1 MDCKTSNNYKTIAK
15 RKLRSSISQKTK
27 KTWIR
32 RQYTEHD
39 FTLQTDLH
47 IQLSL
52 YNLSWLF
59 FFFSEILFI
68 KLLEIKLKKEKTEE
82 LSPDYKTDYVAT

>member
-1 MDCKTSNNYKTIAK
+1 MDCKTSNNYKTITTK
-15 RKLRSSISQKTK
+15 KLRRSISQKTR

-32 RQYTEHD
+32 RQYIEHD

-52 YNLSWLF
+52 YNLNCFF
-59 FFFSEILFI
+59 FFFSEILF
-68 KLLEIKLKKEKTEE
+68 KWLEINFLKKTEE